1 MKVKELIEYLEREN
15 QEGEIYIECFDK
27 KEGFSIDEVT
37 NGVDENNN
45 PITAIFIEPIVK
57 SSAE

>member
-27 KEGFSIDEVT
+27 KAGFSIDEVT